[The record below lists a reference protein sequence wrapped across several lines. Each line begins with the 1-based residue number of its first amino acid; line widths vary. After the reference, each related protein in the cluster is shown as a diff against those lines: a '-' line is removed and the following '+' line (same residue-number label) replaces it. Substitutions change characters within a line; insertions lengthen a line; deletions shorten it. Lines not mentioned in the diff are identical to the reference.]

1 MALIKIKDL
10 NFTYPLTQFKAL
22 RGINLEVESGEFLLL
37 CGPSGCGKTT
47 LLHHLK
53 HELWPQ
59 GKRDGIIEYD
69 DIELSI
75 LEPLRKAAEIGLVM
89 QNPDSQIVADVVWQ
103 ELAFGLENLG
113 VASSIMRRRIAEMA
127 SFFGIGSWFHNKTYE
142 LSGGQKQ
149 MLNLASILTMQP
161 HVLLLDEPT
170 AMLDPISSREFI
182 EMISRVNRELGTTVI
197 MAAHAL
203 DEVFHCAS
211 RIVLMD
217 SGMIKHAASPNA
229 HGSFLAQ
236 NPQYLSLM
244 PACVR
249 IYSATEKNKANGY
262 PITISGGKEY
272 LEKKLEG
279 YINAPLPQAELTN
292 NLKPAFLCKDIWY
305 RYEKRSND
313 VLRGL
318 SMSAN
323 KGELCCILGENGSGK
338 STLFS
343 ILAGLRKP
351 DRGSVFIENKDIK
364 NMNAR
369 SLYLKNIAVLPQN
382 PKALFVCDSLLE
394 ELKTTGADIAEI
406 EQVTK
411 DISLEN
417 LLSRHPYD
425 LSGGEQKKAALAK
438 LLLTRPEILL
448 LDEPTAGLDSNAKTQ
463 LANILHRLCDQGVC
477 IVMITHDIEF
487 AAENAARC
495 LLLFDGS
502 IACEDTARK
511 FFSGNF
517 FYTTAVSRM
526 ARGICKDAITYGD
539 VIKLCENIQ

>member
-1 MALIKIKDL
+1 
-10 NFTYPLTQFKAL
+10 
-22 RGINLEVESGEFLLL
+22 
-37 CGPSGCGKTT
+37 
-47 LLHHLK
+47 
-53 HELWPQ
+53 
-59 GKRDGIIEYD
+59 
-69 DIELSI
+69 
-75 LEPLRKAAEIGLVM
+75 
-89 QNPDSQIVADVVWQ
+89 
-103 ELAFGLENLG
+103 
-113 VASSIMRRRIAEMA
+113 
-127 SFFGIGSWFHNKTYE
+127 
-142 LSGGQKQ
+142 
-149 MLNLASILTMQP
+149 
-161 HVLLLDEPT
+161 
-170 AMLDPISSREFI
+170 
-182 EMISRVNRELGTTVI
+182 
-197 MAAHAL
+197 
-203 DEVFHCAS
+203 
-211 RIVLMD
+211 
-217 SGMIKHAASPNA
+217 
-229 HGSFLAQ
+229 
-236 NPQYLSLM
+236 
-244 PACVR
+244 
-249 IYSATEKNKANGY
+249 
-262 PITISGGKEY
+262 
-272 LEKKLEG
+272 
-279 YINAPLPQAELTN
+279 
-292 NLKPAFLCKDIWY
+292 
-305 RYEKRSND
+305 
-313 VLRGL
+313 LRGL